1 MQNLGTLQLTG
12 LNLELFHVQTSTSFA
27 IPTQSA
33 VIRIGKPNEKI
44 NPDIDVSALPDADIV
59 SRLHAEIQ
67 IEGNKYYI
75 EDLGSSNG
83 TYLNN
88 TKLEPG
94 TRYPLNLGDKINLA
108 QEEKVTFIFQNR
120 QQHQTNNIYISN
132 PTVFQPHNTNIN
144 QKHKVDR
151 TSKLLGSA
159 LMIAGIII
167 FASSTQI
174 GIFVRLPGVL
184 LCVVGVAILIWGRIN
199 PIFGLLLILGGI
211 GVIVF
216 TGGVFASVNFLAFLI
231 SSALLAVGYLLFST
245 GKVGK
250 YDLQTLK
257 ELIKQQRRL
266 KK

>member
-1 MQNLGTLQLTG
+1 MQNLGTPQLTG
-12 LNLELFHVQTSTSFA
+12 LNLELFHVQSSTSFA
-27 IPTQSA
+27 IPTNSA

-67 IEGNKYYI
+67 IEGNNYYI

-94 TRYPLNLGDKINLA
+94 TRYALNLGDKINLA

-120 QQHQTNNIYISN
+120 QQNQTNNIYISN
-132 PTVFQPHNTNIN
+132 PTVFQPQNTNIN

-211 GVIVF
+211 GFIVF

-250 YDLQTLK
+250 YDLQTIK
-257 ELIKQQRRL
+257 DLIKQ
-266 KK
+266 KGK

>member
-1 MQNLGTLQLTG
+1 MQNLGTSQVTG

-27 IPTQSA
+27 LPTNSA
-33 VIRIGKPNEKI
+33 VIRIGKANEKI
-44 NPDIDVSALPDADIV
+44 NPDIDVSSLPDADIV

-67 IEGNKYYI
+67 IEGNNYYI

-88 TKLEPG
+88 TKLEPR

-108 QEEKVTFIFQNR
+108 QEERVTFIFQNK
-120 QQHQTNNIYISN
+120 QQNQTNNIYISN
-132 PTVFQPHNTNIN
+132 PTVFQPQNTKIN

-159 LMIAGIII
+159 LIIAGIVIL
-167 FASSTQI
+167 ASSTQI

-184 LCVVGVAILIWGRIN
+184 LCIVGVAILIWGRIN

-250 YDLQTLK
+250 YDLQTIK
-257 ELIKQQRRL
+257 ELIKQKR
-266 KK
+266 K